1 MSDTKKLLRFGSD
14 TPKCT
19 KCKTDDF
26 RQLCRVRSAR
36 GGSIMLCRNCRAK
49 RKPLSGSAAA
59 RKARQFAAAGYARP
73 ACVVCGEPALQLLEL
88 DHLEG
93 AANSGRTQ
101 PLCANHHAIKSYMA
115 EHGPAAALRLR
126 DPERSALLLQSA
138 FEFGLGTMLAMFA
151 AWDGVHGET
160 ARCIFLGV
168 CSGLLFAWAA
178 WNVSADSYFEGVL
191 GPGYD
196 RAIPALVPR

>member
-1 MSDTKKLLRFGSD
+1 MSDTKKLLRFG
-14 TPKCT
+14 
-19 KCKTDDF
+19 TDDP
-26 RQLCRVRSAR
+26 RCAKCGSADRRLLCRVQQGRRSVT
-36 GGSIMLCRNCRAK
+36 LCRNCRAK
-49 RKPLSGSAAA
+49 RKPLSPSAAA
-59 RKARQFAAAGYARP
+59 SKARQFAAAGYAHA

-88 DHLEG
+88 DHLANE
-93 AANSGRTQ
+93 ANSAVVE

-115 EHGPAAALRLR
+115 ESGPMAALRLR
-126 DPERSALLLQSA
+126 DPQRSALLLQAA

-151 AWDGVHGET
+151 AWDGVNGET

-178 WNVSADSYFEGVL
+178 WNVSADEYFENTL

-196 RAIPALVPR
+196 RGIAAVVPR